1 MRINAFFFSE
11 VNLNQDLM
19 LSEPQCQGVNLSK
32 QGWVNLPERYSNI
45 VDLHSSAGMC
55 CNIPGSEYRP
65 RPGVF

>member
-32 QGWVNLPERYSNI
+32 QGWVNLPERYRIPVELASTLPSKRDQGEDSP
-45 VDLHSSAGMC
+45 VLH
-55 CNIPGSEYRP
+55 PP
-65 RPGVF
+65 